1 MDIANATTNARPVN
15 SWRADRE
22 KRWASYRA
30 WIDAARVKAAK
41 HAGRSGFEGETEEE
55 EEG

>member
-41 HAGRSGFEGETEEE
+41 HVGRSGFEGETEEE